1 MERRFSPNIIVEVI
15 CLGSLAV
22 FSHCACA
29 QRADENI
36 ITSAE
41 DVFGTSL
48 GGENIGLYD
57 ASGVRGFSPIA
68 AGNLRVEGLYVD
80 QKADMTSRIQSG
92 YGVHIGPAAQG
103 YLFPAPTGIVD
114 YSLRRSGGKNL
125 LSSVLTRDSR
135 GTTRWELD
143 GQLSTR
149 DSQLSVA
156 MGASLANDHF
166 ATAGSDRR
174 KAVGIVPRWRP
185 TKNVELT
192 AFWGRSQIVDEA
204 ALPIYVPQ
212 SDLDLPPPVTRK
224 LYPGPSW
231 AQGERFAD
239 NMGLMGLAT
248 FSEWTVR
255 GGLFHSLRD
264 VRKSFA
270 NLYLDVTPQGT
281 GDHVILADPP
291 QQSASTSGEIRIS
304 RKFGTAKL
312 QQLLLASLRWRNA
325 HDSFGGTD
333 SFDAGSASLNDQL
346 DVPAPAFNFGERSFQ
361 YVTQQTVGLNYN
373 LRVGNSVELGAGL
386 QHADYSKK
394 DVQPGLADGDTHA
407 NPWLQSLTMSVQAS
421 PSLTLYSSYYR
432 GLEDNGT
439 APDSAANRGQPLP
452 IIKSRQ
458 LDAGIRWF
466 PNDHTHLVAGY
477 FEIAKPY
484 VTADSKNVYRLLGQ
498 ETHRGIEISL
508 NTAPAQGLTIILGGV
523 FMDPRIDDAT
533 DGVGRAP
540 AATIRNHTELYVNYV
555 LPFARQLSLNISAL
569 KFSSTPTSTS
579 NVNYE
584 RFPVLINGGGRYKF
598 KLNHTPCTLRLNVTN
613 ITNEYFWY
621 FAGSGAFQP
630 SNPVVTNLVF
640 AADF

>member
-1 MERRFSPNIIVEVI
+1 MDHRIDLNKNLIAILLCALSLTSRF
-15 CLGSLAV
+15 A
-22 FSHCACA
+22 HA

-57 ASGVRGFSPIA
+57 AYGVRGFSPST
-68 AGNLRVEGLYVD
+68 AGNLRIEGLYFD

-114 YSLRRSGGKNL
+114 YSLRRSGGKDL

-143 GQLSTR
+143 GQLSTS
-149 DSQLSVA
+149 DSQFSTAIGV
-156 MGASLANDHF
+156 SLTNDHF
-166 ATAGSDRR
+166 ATAGSDHR
-174 KAVGIVPRWRP
+174 KAIGLVPRWRP
-185 TKNVELT
+185 SKNIELT
-192 AFWGRSQIVDEA
+192 AFWGRSQVSDET

-212 SDLDLPPPVTRK
+212 SDLDLPPAVKRTF
-224 LYPGPSW
+224 YPGPAW
-231 AQGERFAD
+231 ALGERFAD

-248 FSEWTVR
+248 FGNWTLR
-255 GGLFHSLRD
+255 GGLFHSMRD
-264 VRKSFA
+264 TRTAFA

-291 QQSASTSGEIRIS
+291 QRNASTSGEVRIS
-304 RKFGTAKL
+304 RKFGSANL

-325 HDSFGGTD
+325 HDSFSGTD
-333 SFDAGSASLNDQL
+333 YFDAGTANLNDQL
-346 DVPAPAFNFGERSFQ
+346 DVPAPTFNFSERSFQ
-361 YVTQQTVGLNYN
+361 YVTQQTIGLNYN
-373 LRVGNSVELGAGL
+373 LRVGTVAELGAGL

-394 DVQPGLADGDTHA
+394 DMQPGIADGHTQA
-407 NPWLQSLTMSVQAS
+407 NPWLQSLTMSVHAL
-421 PSLTLYSSYYR
+421 PSLTVYGSYYR

-458 LDAGIRWF
+458 LDAGIRWS
-466 PNDHTHLVAGY
+466 PNDHTRLIVGY

-484 VTADSKNVYRLLGQ
+484 YTADSNKVYRLLGQ
-498 ETHRGIEISL
+498 EMHRGIEFSL
-508 NTAPAQGLTIILGGV
+508 NTTPANGLTVIFGGV
-523 FMDPRIDDAT
+523 YMDPRIDDAQN
-533 DGVGRAP
+533 GVGRTP
-540 AATIRNHTELYVNYV
+540 AGIIRNHTELYVDYV
-555 LPFARQLSLNISAL
+555 LPFAPQLSLNFNVTKYSSA
-569 KFSSTPTSTS
+569 PTSAS
-579 NVNYE
+579 NLNYE
-584 RFPVLINGGGRYKF
+584 KFPVVFNGGGRFRF
-598 KLNHTPCTLRLNVTN
+598 KLKDTPCMLRLYATN
-613 ITNEYFWY
+613 MTNEYFWY
-621 FAGSGAFQP
+621 FAGAGAFQP
-630 SNPVVTNLVF
+630 SNPVVSNLSF